1 MNLFALLLENLCKA
15 TEPVFVPTVV
25 LFFYCSAHQV
35 LVYTETVAVP
45 VFCVYIMNNC

>member
-15 TEPVFVPTVV
+15 TEPLFVPAV
-25 LFFYCSAHQV
+25 LSFYCSAHQV

-45 VFCVYIMNNC
+45 VFCVYIMNDC